1 MRVVLVA
8 GGTGGHVFPAIALG
22 EYLRDQKGCEIL
34 FVGVNNKME
43 ATEVPKH
50 DIKFVGLEMR
60 GFVGSV
66 ANRLKCL
73 QLVAKNIGVSKKL
86 LKEFKPDI
94 VIGFGGYICVPVLLA
109 AKQMNIPTMLH
120 EQNSVAGLANKI
132 LGKTADGIVI
142 CFQNAFDT
150 FPKEKTKLLGS
161 PRASMLTL
169 KEKDSSILSELQV
182 LGGRKLVYI
191 VMGSLGSESVNAA
204 MSDVIREL
212 SKNNDIELV
221 YVTGPKHYE
230 DVVSTLGE
238 LPPHIHVV
246 AFTDQERLLP
256 FVDVMV
262 CRAGATTIAEL
273 CALGVPSIL
282 IPSPYVAHN
291 HQYLNAKE
299 LVDKGACLLVEE
311 KDLTCDV
318 VTGKILELCGNDAMR
333 KELSDHAKTFGRLD
347 ACERISEYIHELI
360 K

>member
-169 KEKDSSILSELQV
+169 KEKDPSILSELQV

-204 MSDVIREL
+204 MRDVIRE
-212 SKNNDIELV
+212 
-221 YVTGPKHYE
+221 
-230 DVVSTLGE
+230 
-238 LPPHIHVV
+238 
-246 AFTDQERLLP
+246 
-256 FVDVMV
+256 
-262 CRAGATTIAEL
+262 
-273 CALGVPSIL
+273 
-282 IPSPYVAHN
+282 
-291 HQYLNAKE
+291 
-299 LVDKGACLLVEE
+299 
-311 KDLTCDV
+311 
-318 VTGKILELCGNDAMR
+318 
-333 KELSDHAKTFGRLD
+333 
-347 ACERISEYIHELI
+347 
-360 K
+360 